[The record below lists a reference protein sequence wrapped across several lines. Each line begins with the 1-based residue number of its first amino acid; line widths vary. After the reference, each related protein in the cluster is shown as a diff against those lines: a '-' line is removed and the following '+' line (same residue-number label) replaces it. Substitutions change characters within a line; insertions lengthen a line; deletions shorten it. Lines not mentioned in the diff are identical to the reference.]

1 MNFDILEG
9 FVITLIEMI
18 MTGDHTGWDAIK
30 KYKAFSKDI
39 QKSYKIITK
48 ESNKNEN

>member
-18 MTGDHTGWDAIK
+18 MTGDHTGWEAIR
-30 KYKAFSKDI
+30 KYREFSKDI
-39 QKSYKIITK
+39 QKHYKIVEIK
-48 ESNKNEN
+48 RSNNEE